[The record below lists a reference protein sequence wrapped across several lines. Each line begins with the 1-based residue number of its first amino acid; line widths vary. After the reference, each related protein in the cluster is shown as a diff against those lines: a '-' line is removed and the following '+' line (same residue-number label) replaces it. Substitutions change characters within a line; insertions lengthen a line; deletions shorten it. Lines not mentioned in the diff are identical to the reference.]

1 VTTVSAGLLND
12 PSLRM
17 SPMHWA
23 AAAFGLL
30 AWRLERTVTRRSFHR
45 CVPVGSEHFVHRIA
59 DSDWPLV
66 IIFDDQIDLAAP
78 PPSVQPSDTGVPV
91 AALS

>member
-1 VTTVSAGLLND
+1 MMSAGLLND

-17 SPMHWA
+17 SPAHWA

-45 CVPVGSEHFVHRIA
+45 SVPVESERFVHRSA

-66 IIFDDQIDLAAP
+66 IAFDQIDLEAP
-78 PPSVQPSDTGVPV
+78 PPSVQPSDTCMPV